1 MSVTAFDLA
10 DRFQTPVFV
19 ASDLDIGMN
28 DWMCKRLQWDD
39 DHKWDRGKCL
49 TADELESVKK
59 FSRYLDA
66 EGDGIAARSLPGVH
80 GNGAYFVRGSG
91 HDKHAAYTEDSD
103 AYQEVV
109 DRLARK
115 LALAATKVPAP
126 EIRTVPGAEV
136 GIVSLGGCH
145 AAVVE
150 AIDQL
155 RAAGIDAD
163 YMRIK
168 AFPFDAPV
176 RAFLD
181 SHAVNFV
188 VEQNRDAQLRSL
200 LAIET
205 GMPRDDMTPVL
216 DYGGMPLTASVVVK
230 AVMRHLHKTENVS
243 RAAELTI
250 ARDARLISLPPAGVD

>member
-1 MSVTAFDLA
+1 MQTRTQHADLMSMAYASEGATKQIRLFPCNPEECFYLSVTAFDLA

-28 DWMCKRLQWDD
+28 DWMCKRLKWDD
-39 DHKWDRGKCL
+39 DFKPERGKCL
-49 TADELESVKK
+49 TAGELEEVKK

-91 HDKHAAYTEDSD
+91 HDKHGAYTEDSD
-103 AYQEVV
+103 SYQEVV
-109 DRLARK
+109 DRLSRK
-115 LALAATKVPAP
+115 FKLAATKVPAP
-126 EIRTVPGAEV
+126 EFHGPGYAKI

-145 AAVVE
+145 AAVME
-150 AIDQL
+150 ALDQL
-155 RAAGIDAD
+155 HSAGIKAD
-163 YMRIK
+163 YMRIR

-181 SHAVNFV
+181 AHSVNFV

-205 GMPRDDMTPVL
+205 GMPRD
-216 DYGGMPLTASVVVK
+216 
-230 AVMRHLHKTENVS
+230 
-243 RAAELTI
+243 
-250 ARDARLISLPPAGVD
+250 

>member
-1 MSVTAFDLA
+1 VFLVT
-10 DRFQTPVFV
+10 
-19 ASDLDIGMN
+19 DLDIGMN

-39 DHKWDRGKCL
+39 SYRPDRGKCL

-80 GNGAYFVRGSG
+80 GHGAYFVRGSG
-91 HDKHAAYTEDSD
+91 HDKHGTYTEDAD

-115 LALAATKVPAP
+115 FRLAATAVPAP
-126 EIRTVPGAEV
+126 EIRSVPGATV
-136 GIVSLGGCH
+136 GIVSPGGCH
-145 AAVVE
+145 AAVLE
-150 AIDQL
+150 AIDRL
-155 RAAGIDAD
+155 RDVGIVAD
-163 YMRIK
+163 YMRIR
-168 AFPFDAPV
+168 AFPFDTPV

-181 SHAVNFV
+181 SHAVTFV

-205 GMPRDDMTPVL
+205 GKPRDEMIPVL
-216 DYGGMPLTASVVVK
+216 DYGGMPLTAMAVVS
-230 AVMRHLHKTENVS
+230 AVSGRLALNGVGPS
-243 RAAELTI
+243 
-250 ARDARLISLPPAGVD
+250 ARPARGGVA